1 MKVLFTAQPDDG
13 HLLPLM
19 PLADAFRAQGHTVL
33 FATGPE
39 GHRLVEGSGHHVRSA
54 GLSRAQ
60 RLNLAAHLRAPGL
73 QPRDLATFAL
83 GTLFTRLCAPQ
94 MTADLLSLSQEY
106 PADLLIHESA
116 EFAAPLVSA
125 LTGEPAVHHSYGVLR
140 PEPLQAMA
148 TEAMASV
155 WDSFGLPMPPHAGM
169 FSHGYLDVC
178 PPSLQAAH
186 IDRYRDVRLAIRSVS
201 RSAKYTESP
210 PLVLITVGTVF
221 HRTPGLIESL
231 LAACGSLPAQVL
243 CTTGPGT
250 DPLALAVPANATVV
264 EYVPLAQMLPRCS
277 VVVSHGGSGTMLGAL
292 AHGIPLV
299 LLPQGADQFIN
310 AEAVS
315 AAGAGLLVN
324 APTEVTAAVLTA
336 LTDPAVRSVAEDL
349 AREIAALPDPSQV
362 AHDLAAR

>member
-60 RLNLAAHLRAPGL
+60 RLNLAAHLRPRGL

-83 GTLFTRLCAPQ
+83 GTLFPRLCAPQ

-125 LTGEPAVHHSYGVLR
+125 LTGVPAVHHSYGVLR
-140 PEPLQAMA
+140 PEPLQTLA
-148 TEAMASV
+148 TEAMTSV

-186 IDRYRDVRLAIRSVS
+186 I
-201 RSAKYTESP
+201 
-210 PLVLITVGTVF
+210 
-221 HRTPGLIESL
+221 
-231 LAACGSLPAQVL
+231 
-243 CTTGPGT
+243 
-250 DPLALAVPANATVV
+250 
-264 EYVPLAQMLPRCS
+264 
-277 VVVSHGGSGTMLGAL
+277 
-292 AHGIPLV
+292 
-299 LLPQGADQFIN
+299 
-310 AEAVS
+310 
-315 AAGAGLLVN
+315 
-324 APTEVTAAVLTA
+324 
-336 LTDPAVRSVAEDL
+336 
-349 AREIAALPDPSQV
+349 
-362 AHDLAAR
+362 